1 MTTRPHIA
9 VIGAGAWGTALA
21 CATAATGADVWSWLF
36 FRQSFD
42 VDLDIFGVGGT

>member
-21 CATAATGADVWSWLF
+21 CATAATGADVTLWM
-36 FRQSFD
+36 RNP
-42 VDLDIFGVGGT
+42 